1 MNKLFTLILTL
12 AFVSFF
18 HYSKAQDAKYRRSS
32 MTMVLAEDDGL
43 GEFRDKIIKSYNSNP
58 FPDKY
63 NQHNITDNK
72 FNLDKIK
79 LTDEDLIKSGFL
91 QDTLTTPIAMVKAT
105 SKLKTLRYLSS
116 DSLSALV
123 LPSQNEVF
131 QAKLDKFIR
140 DKNLAKQMVATWFN
154 RDESGKMD
162 WEEIKARG
170 LYSASAQDMDDA
182 DSSADK
188 DAYLLDFDLIT
199 NSFVVFNK
207 MKFYKNEPV
216 AAILRDQAKI
226 ATKKKMAKSPP
237 ALLEKALEALD
248 VIYEETKVGYTVACN
263 TFLYQLDW
271 NEEIATKFKSK
282 FFNDNVATDDKLAA
296 WEDGA
301 YMNLSLVGKTF
312 SSSIVT
318 VKIGEKRTLDQL
330 IDLQVKRTM
339 DNALAKLQKTYVV
352 FRPITPIT
360 GVAPVTARI
369 GMKEG
374 IEAGDKFEVLESDK
388 NELGVPF
395 WKSVG
400 KVSVDKKVVVWDNRA
415 GAEAPLDDNG
425 KPVESPEFSTF
436 KGGKKL
442 MLGVHFIRQSK

>member
-105 SKLKTLRYLSS
+105 SALKTLRYLSS
-116 DSLSALV
+116 DSLSAIV
-123 LPSQNEVF
+123 LPTKNEIF

-140 DKNLAKQMVATWFN
+140 DKQLAKQMFSTWFN
-154 RDESGKMD
+154 RKENGDMD
-162 WEEIKARG
+162 WEEVKSRG

-182 DSSADK
+182 KASADK
-188 DAYLLDFDLIT
+188 GAYLLDFQLIA

-216 AAILRDQAKI
+216 AALARDLAKE

-282 FFNDNVATDDKLAA
+282 YFNNEVTTDDKTAA
-296 WEDGA
+296 WKDGA
-301 YMNLSLVGKTF
+301 FMDLSLVGKTF

-374 IEAGDKFEVLESDK
+374 IEAGDKFEVLESET
-388 NELGVPF
+388 NELGVPT
-395 WKSVG
+395 WKKVG
-400 KVSVDKKVVVWDNRA
+400 KVSVDKKVVVWDNRT
-415 GAEAPLDDNG
+415 GAESPLDENG
-425 KPVESPEFSTF
+425 KPLESPEFTTF

-442 MLGVHFIRQSK
+442 MPGVHFIRQSK